1 MLRIFIGWDSRFPEP
16 ADVLR
21 YSLLKHSSIP
31 LDIRYLKLDELGL
44 NRTVDPLASTEFTYT
59 RFLLPHLCNF
69 QGKAMFL
76 DNDMLC
82 LGDVR
87 ELDELDM
94 GPYALRV
101 VQHDYQPTATVKMY
115 GCPQTS
121 YPRKNWSS
129 MMLMDC
135 GKLRLWSKHVV
146 ETQTGAYLHRFQD
159 IPDATIGEIPK
170 TWNTLDWM
178 DETTK
183 LIHYTNGGP
192 WFEEYKN
199 HEHAGV
205 WYKMRDEMRA
215 AGKQPMR
222 GPHLVP
228 ASVFSAMPAAGSR
241 PSAMS

>member
-31 LDIRYLKLDELGL
+31 LEINYLKLPELGL
-44 NRTVDPLASTEFTYT
+44 ERQHDPLASTEFTYS
-59 RFLLPHLCNF
+59 RFLLPHLCDF
-69 QGKAMFL
+69 EGKALFL

-82 LGDVR
+82 FGDMR
-87 ELDELDM
+87 EIDELDM
-94 GPYALRV
+94 RNFALRV
-101 VQHDYQPTATVKMY
+101 VQHDYQPANSVKMY

-135 GKLRLWSKHVV
+135 AKLRLWTKQVV

-159 IPDATIGEIPK
+159 IPDSQIGELPK

-178 DETTK
+178 NASTK

-192 WFEEYKN
+192 WFEQYRD
-199 HEHAGV
+199 HPHAGI
-205 WYKMRDEMRA
+205 WFRYRAEMEA
-215 AGKQPMR
+215 AAKRNPIPA
-222 GPHLVP
+222 PHLTGLPVGRTP
-228 ASVFSAMPAAGSR
+228 LSHS
-241 PSAMS
+241 